1 MNLSDQAYDGVKR
14 RYRYSEWP
22 RTVELSTL
30 GAVRSFLPQ
39 LGDRHSLILEE
50 RVPMRD
56 TPGAFS
62 ERYVSPTDPEVRVL
76 VDIAVYRSI
85 ATAHDALLHMLSMAM
100 APTLPFAAEQGV
112 PVGDVAFAGFGEILT
127 AVLFVRRNVVVDL
140 RSVGR
145 TPMDVR
151 ELAFDIDSQIR
162 DLPRAD

>member
-1 MNLSDQAYDGVKR
+1 MDFSDPAYDGVKE
-14 RYRYSEWP
+14 RYRYREWP
-22 RTVELSTL
+22 DKAELTTL

-39 LGDRHSLILEE
+39 LADRHPLILEE

-62 ERYVSPTDPEVRVL
+62 ERYISPTDPEVRVL
-76 VDIAVYRSI
+76 VEIAPYRSI
-85 ATAHDALLHMLSMAM
+85 AAAHDALLHMLSMAM
-100 APTLPFAAEQGV
+100 APTLPFATDRGV

-127 AVLFVRRNVVVDL
+127 ALLFVRRNILVDL

-145 TPMDVR
+145 TQMDVR

-162 DLPRAD
+162 DLPRAN